1 MINLEVSKCLIQS
14 GLSNMINK
22 QKLVSM
28 KSWSK
33 KHVIPTRGRES
44 LPKKGSTIPNIYI
57 YIYVYVH
64 ISTKGSFH
72 CSCHGPIVVSL
83 ISHPNEAFR
92 QDSGT
97 GCHMPLLKTA
107 HLALCIGGSSYYL
120 HLATRGNQK
129 KTSTK
134 TSRQADWPTAKTKTH
149 VKHNKK
155 YI

>member
-1 MINLEVSKCLIQS
+1 MIH
-14 GLSNMINK
+14 K

-33 KHVIPTRGRES
+33 KHVIPTKGRES
-44 LPKKGSTIPNIYI
+44 LPKKGSTIPNIYTN
-57 YIYVYVH
+57 IYVYEH

-72 CSCHGPIVVSL
+72 CSCHIPIVVSL
-83 ISHPNEAFR
+83 ISHTNEAFR

-97 GCHMPLLKTA
+97 GCHMPLLKNGASCT
-107 HLALCIGGSSYYL
+107 L
-120 HLATRGNQK
+120 HWGIILLSASCNTWKPK

-155 YI
+155 YM